1 MMLPAN
7 DPVGD
12 GRDAPIDVVSRP
24 ATLDRSR
31 YELVVEDDFD
41 GTELDRTIWLPW
53 YLPHWSSRD
62 ATAARY
68 EIRDGC
74 LRLRIDRDQ
83 APWSREFDGWTRVS
97 SLQTAVSSGPVGSS
111 VGPLHFRDGLVVREA
126 QPPTSLCTTR
136 FGLIEARLRTTADP
150 ANMAALWMI
159 GIEDERAR
167 SGEICIAEIFGRDI
181 GDEVSRIG
189 MGIHPFADPSL
200 RDDFGQV
207 PVAIDAREP
216 HVYSVEWEPGRA
228 AFFVDDRLVSVSDQS
243 PEYRMLILL
252 GIYEFADG
260 PEPPSP
266 ATAYPKE
273 LVVDWFRV
281 HRRRA

>member
-1 MMLPAN
+1 MGPAN
-7 DPVGD
+7 DPAAV
-12 GRDAPIDVVSRP
+12 GRDVASNPVSLP
-24 ATLDRSR
+24 PTLDRSR

-68 EIRDGC
+68 EIRDGS
-74 LRLRIDRDQ
+74 LRLRIDGDQ

-126 QPPTSLCTTR
+126 QPATSLCTPR
-136 FGLIEARLRTTADP
+136 YGLVEARLRTTADP

-159 GIEDERAR
+159 GTEDDPAR
-167 SGEICIAEIFGRDI
+167 SGEICIAEIFGRDVED
-181 GDEVSRIG
+181 GVTRVG
-189 MGIHPFADPSL
+189 MGIHPFGDPLL

-207 PVAIDAREP
+207 RVPIDAREP

-228 AFFVDDRLVSVSDQS
+228 AFFLDDRFVRLSDQS
-243 PEYRMLILL
+243 PDYPMLILL

-260 PEPPSP
+260 PEPSSA

-281 HRRRA
+281 HRRRP